1 MSYVVRLNQ
10 TYLKVSNFLK
20 FGIFKTVT
28 DNGQQQNGTA
38 ELVFKI
44 SVTYSAWVGEM
55 KFTLKFNC

>member
-44 SVTYSAWVGEM
+44 SVTYSA
-55 KFTLKFNC
+55 